1 MPFRVRAPS
10 CHLTCEVITILTNG
24 LFKLIALAI
33 LMGSLSPAVAGRGLR
48 LILIGYRQVKKGRL
62 NYDSVC
68 RATTRHYFTL
78 ANLAC

>member
-1 MPFRVRAPS
+1 M
-10 CHLTCEVITILTNG
+10 LTNG

-48 LILIGYRQVKKGRL
+48 LIGYRQVKKGRL

-68 RATTRHYFTL
+68 RATTRHYFTP